1 MAHFP
6 LAGALPF
13 FHRLSTWTRKFL
25 EAVSQRFS
33 LHTPMALLLPAF
45 ASGFNGNA
53 LLRVLGQVLATFLA
67 LLATLLVLA
76 VLFKRHPKSK
86 TTRLPAQE
94 PCAGDFP
101 AVSK

>member
-6 LAGALPF
+6 LAGALLF
-13 FHRLSTWTRKFL
+13 FHRLSNWTWKFL
-25 EAVSQRFS
+25 EAVLQRFS

-53 LLRVLGQVLATFLA
+53 LLRVLEQVLATFLA

-76 VLFKRHPKSK
+76 YLFRRHPKSR
-86 TTRLPAQE
+86 TTAAPVQE
-94 PCAGDFP
+94 PCASDFP
-101 AVSK
+101 AGSR